1 MSTTITEIRPQYTK
15 LILRS
20 NRGTVTRDVS
30 TAEPRAASLEEIPVI
45 DLSAINGSL
54 AERQAIATKIK
65 EAATTSGFF
74 YISNHGI
81 KDSVIQDAAGQCTSF
96 VHPAKLQSSMRV

>member
-1 MSTTITEIRPQYTK
+1 MSTTITETRPQYTK

-54 AERQAIATKIK
+54 AERQAIAARMK

-81 KDSVIQDAAGQCTSF
+81 KESVIRNAAGQCTSF
-96 VHPAKLQSSMRV
+96 VHPTNLQSSIHV